1 MSSEMVD
8 ARDTSAPLVRVS
20 HVSKSYQR
28 GELSSLR
35 RTINSLLRRARILGA
50 EGFTALDDISFEI
63 SGGSALGL
71 VGHNGSGK
79 STLLHTVCGI
89 TLPTAGSIDVR
100 GLVMPLFAIGTSFHP
115 ELTGRENIILFGA
128 ILGLSP
134 AAVEPQTDTIAAFA
148 ELEDH
153 LDTPVKR
160 YSDGMKARLSFAIA
174 MRFPADIYIF
184 DEVLAVVDTAFRD
197 RCLREIEILR
207 DAGKLVLFVS
217 HDVTQVQRVT
227 THTLWLEHGRVRAF
241 GPSEHVLTEYEKDR
255 AEHNARLLAAESAL
269 V

>member
-1 MSSEMVD
+1 MID
-8 ARDTSAPLVRVS
+8 PRVRVS
-20 HVSKSYQR
+20 HVQKSYRR

-35 RTINSLLRRARILGA
+35 RTLSWLMRRVRIRDA
-50 EGFTALDDISFEI
+50 EGFSALDDISFEI
-63 SGGSALGL
+63 VGGSALGI

-79 STLLHTVCGI
+79 STLLHTICGI
-89 TLPTAGSIDVR
+89 TLPTSGSVAVR
-100 GLVMPLFAIGTSFHP
+100 GRVMPLFAIGTSFHP
-115 ELTGRENIILFGA
+115 ELTGRENIVLFGA
-128 ILGLSP
+128 IIGLNPPSIS
-134 AAVEPQTDTIAAFA
+134 EQTDSIAAFA

-184 DEVLAVVDTAFRD
+184 DEVLAVVDSAFRD
-197 RCLREIEILR
+197 RCLREIESLR

-217 HDVTQVQRVT
+217 HDATQVQRVC

-241 GPSEHVLTEYEKDR
+241 GSSEDILPHYERDR
-255 AEHNARLLAAESAL
+255 AEYSARLLAAEGAL
-269 V
+269 A